1 MNSELV
7 DEPRLRAWL
16 DSKGLEADKPLRVE
30 PLSGGASNAMFVVS
44 RGPSQWV
51 LRRPKR
57 VAIDRANQGM
67 EREYAILA
75 ALHSTAVPHP
85 KVVALCDNQ
94 DVLGCTFYLM
104 EKVDGVSPFPLP
116 AGLDNSRL
124 RAQLAFSVV
133 DALAAL
139 HQVNWREA
147 GLEGF
152 GHPERFHERQ
162 VERWRGQLASYNG
175 REMPGFEKVAAWIND
190 HVPNH
195 FEASIMH
202 GDYHMFNI
210 LISPNPPGR
219 VIAIL
224 DWETATI
231 GDPLLDLAGLVE
243 IWCSLF
249 TEGWP
254 SREEMVDRYRTVRD
268 LPEMED
274 LTYYEVLYNFRLTVL
289 LEGIYQRSIHD
300 PDRDRQDG
308 IGERAMFNLDRA
320 VELVTNAGAR

>member
-1 MNSELV
+1 MNSDLI
-7 DEPRLRAWL
+7 DDRRLRIWL
-16 DSKGLEADKPLRVE
+16 DGEGLEAGEPLRIE

-44 RGPSQWV
+44 RGSSQWV
-51 LRRPKR
+51 LRRPQK

-67 EREYAILA
+67 AREYGILT
-75 ALHSTAVPHP
+75 ALRSTNVPHP

-104 EKVDGVSPFPLP
+104 EKVEGVSPFPLP
-116 AGLDNSRL
+116 ADLNDARV
-124 RAQLAFSVV
+124 RADVAFSVV

-139 HQVNWREA
+139 HEVNWREA
-147 GLEGF
+147 GLAGL
-152 GHPERFHERQ
+152 GHPEQFHERQ
-162 VERWRGQLASYNG
+162 VERWSSQLASYNG
-175 REMPGFEKVAAWIND
+175 REMPDFENVAMWIND
-190 HVPNH
+190 HVPSH

-210 LISPNPPGR
+210 LISPDPPGQ
-219 VIAIL
+219 VVAIL

-243 IWCSLF
+243 IWCSLC

-254 SREEMVDRYRTVRD
+254 SRQEMVDRYHEVRI
-268 LPEMED
+268 LPMVED

-289 LEGIYQRSIHD
+289 LEGIYQRSIRD
-300 PDRDRQDG
+300 PDRNRQDG
-308 IGERAMFNLDRA
+308 IGERAMFNLRRA
-320 VELVTNAGAR
+320 VELVTHEGA

>member
-1 MNSELV
+1 MTDLI
-7 DEPRLRAWL
+7 DEHRLRVWL
-16 DSKGLEADKPLRVE
+16 DGEGLEADEPLRVE
-30 PLSGGASNAMFVVS
+30 PLSGGASNAMFVIS
-44 RGPSQWV
+44 RGSSQWV

-57 VAIDRANQGM
+57 VAIDRANLGM
-67 EREYAILA
+67 TREYSMLA
-75 ALHSTAVPHP
+75 ALRSTNVPHP
-85 KVVALCDNQ
+85 RVVALCEDH

-104 EKVDGVSPFPLP
+104 ARVDGVSPFPLP
-116 AGLDNSRL
+116 ADLDNARSRTEL
-124 RAQLAFSVV
+124 TFSVV

-139 HQVNWREA
+139 HQVDWRRA
-147 GLEGF
+147 GLEGI
-152 GHPERFHERQ
+152 GHPDHFHERQ
-162 VERWRGQLASYNG
+162 VGRWSGQLASYNG
-175 REMPGFEKVAAWIND
+175 REMPGFDKVALWIND
-190 HVPNH
+190 HVPSH

-219 VIAIL
+219 VVAIL

-254 SREEMVDRYRTVRD
+254 SRQQMIDRYREVRGLATMD
-268 LPEMED
+268 D
-274 LTYYEVLYNFRLTVL
+274 LTYYEVLYNFRMTVL
-289 LEGIYQRSIHD
+289 LEGIYQRSIKD

-308 IGERAMFNLDRA
+308 IGDRAMFNLGRA
-320 VELVTNAGAR
+320 IELVTNAEAH